1 MREHGTKLSRK
12 KHLLIAELI
21 QQPTIREAA
30 EAVLLKSESIEQVE
44 A

>member
-1 MREHGTKLSRK
+1 MKAYGTKITRK